1 VLLGGDFRRRVE
13 VERLRVV
20 AFGPLDLRAVDDLRV
35 PAAFVR
41 VFAVEDLARVVDRR
55 VPFAAEADLRVDAA
69 LVPDVVLRRV
79 VAFLADVVLR
89 RVVAFLADV
98 VLRLVVG
105 FVADA
110 ALAREVD
117 AAEDLRRDVD
127 ALRRDVDALR
137 FDVEPRAVTRFAT
150 PARAV
155 AAFSSCA
162 TPLATSS
169 CATATALSTGFRPV
183 DRFDLVVFRAAITFS
198 RQVLYLPLG
207 CRSMG
212 RLARGVDNTLLTHN
226 TPCDDTVDAS
236 SRRVHATAALRR
248 SR

>member
-20 AFGPLDLRAVDDLRV
+20 AFAPLDLRAVDDLRV
-35 PAAFVR
+35 PTALVR

-79 VAFLADVVLR
+79 VAFLADVLR

-127 ALRRDVDALR
+127 ALRLDVDALRLDVDPVRLDVDDLR

-226 TPCDDTVDAS
+226 TSCDDTVDAS
-236 SRRVHATAALRR
+236 
-248 SR
+248 